1 MAISQLFFLVKR
13 FKEEIKE
20 YLTAD
25 FSSLSLEQKRQKVA
39 EVSQK
44 AAFAGA
50 AVAPIPLPFADV
62 FTITPIQMTMVA
74 AIGNIYGY
82 QFNEKQIKAVF
93 ATIAGGWLGQQ
104 TCLALFKIGL
114 PGAGGFMGAAFVFA
128 WTKGLAKVA
137 SLYFESGMTLNATEL
152 KIAREKSVQ
161 ESKGE
166 AFKITSTST

>member
-1 MAISQLFFLVKR
+1 MAVSQLFFLAKR

-25 FSSLSLEQKRQKVA
+25 FSSLSLEGKRKKVSD
-39 EVSQK
+39 VSQK

-82 QFNEKQIKAVF
+82 QFTKKQIRAIF
-93 ATIAGGWLGQQ
+93 ATVAGGWLGQQ

-114 PGAGGFMGAAFVFA
+114 PGAGGFAGAAFVFA

-137 SLYFESGMTLNATEL
+137 SLYFESGMSLSGEEL
-152 KIAREKSVQ
+152 ERERKRAVQ
-161 ESKGE
+161 ESKTE
-166 AFKITSTST
+166 AFRAISKGD